1 MKNSFGDSIV
11 YTLFGESHGEAI
23 GIVIDGLAPG
33 IVVDNAEIEKIL
45 SLRRPADATSTAR
58 REPDNFSILS
68 GVYNGK
74 TTGTPICIV
83 INNTETKSKDYSS
96 LDGIAR
102 PGHADYTAFCKY
114 HGYED
119 RRGGGHFSGRITAP
133 IVAAGAICLNVLKN
147 KGIEIGT
154 HISSIAEI
162 RDRDFNNIAEDI
174 AKLSKM
180 NFPVLCSDAKEK
192 MQQVILNAKA
202 NCDSIGGTLETIVTG
217 MPCGVGEPWFD
228 SVESKLSHALF
239 SVPGIK
245 GVSFGCGF
253 EFAKMFG
260 SQANDEFYEKD
271 AEILTKTNNN
281 GGINGGITNGMP
293 IVFSC
298 AVKPTPSISK
308 KQNTVNY
315 KNKSNCEIEIG
326 GRHDPCIVHRAAIVV
341 KCITALTICD
351 LLATRFGT
359 DYLA

>member
-1 MKNSFGDSIV
+1 MKNSFGDSV
-11 YTLFGESHGEAI
+11 CYTLFGESHGEAI

-33 IVVDNAEIEKIL
+33 IDVDNNQIEKLL
-45 SLRRPADATSTAR
+45 SLRRPADANSTAR
-58 REPDNFSILS
+58 REPDDFSVVS

-74 TTGTPICIV
+74 TTGTPICI
-83 INNTETKSKDYSS
+83 IIKNTETKSKDYAA
-96 LDGIAR
+96 LNGIAR
-102 PGHADYTAFCKY
+102 PGHADFTAFCKY
-114 HGYED
+114 HGFED

-133 IVAAGAICLNVLKN
+133 IVAAGAIALNALKN

-154 HISSIAEI
+154 HISSIGSI
-162 RDRDFNNIAEDI
+162 KDRKFEKLQEDI
-174 AKLSKM
+174 NALSEM
-180 NFPVLCSDAKEK
+180 NFPVLCSKAKEK
-192 MQQVILNAKA
+192 MQEKIMKAKLDG
-202 NCDSIGGTLETIVTG
+202 DSVGGTLETVVTG
-217 MPCGVGEPWFD
+217 VAAGVGEPWFD

-253 EFAKMFG
+253 EFAEMNG
-260 SQANDEFYEKD
+260 SQANDEFYENNG
-271 AEILTKTNNN
+271 EIYTKTNNN

-293 IVFSC
+293 IVFTC

-308 KQNTVNY
+308 KQNTVNFE
-315 KNKSNCEIEIG
+315 NSTNCEIEIN